1 MKEIEQM
8 FAKSWT
14 SGQDGDTM
22 ANIIRAMK
30 RSALVTAHNRSERI
44 IYKA

>member
-8 FAKSWT
+8 FAGSWT
-14 SGQDGDTM
+14 SGQDGNTM
-22 ANIIRAMK
+22 ANIIRALK
-30 RSALVTAHNRSERI
+30 RPTFVTAHNRSERI